1 MSITSMV
8 GDITLIIERWRD
20 EWELLQW
27 KSSDEYREM
36 VQERLALHTKA
47 MKEGTK
53 SPYFDK

>member
-1 MSITSMV
+1 MV
-8 GDITLIIERWRD
+8 GDITLIIEQWRD

-53 SPYFDK
+53 SPYFDNDQR